1 MESIT
6 GADTVDNETISKAE
20 GDDDVLAFDIPDD
33 VLERAANAEQAY
45 TLAYCTHPWYNCPW
59 PQ

>member
-45 TLAYCTHPWYNCPW
+45 TLAYCTHPWYHCPS